1 MFISECSFKLPVL
14 THINIDAYA
23 CCSLYMCKNDINA
36 PVIMNLFDA
45 RTRELLSAPE
55 PTETLDILART
66 QALIL
71 YQIMRL
77 FDGDIRSHATADALF
92 TTLESS
98 VLTLMAIVPTPKPY
112 DPTELLPLSME
123 DAATFWEGWVLQ
135 ESARRTVLFTY
146 YFIQI
151 FKVLQGRVP
160 VSCDGKLGL
169 EHSWYLSGDL
179 WNASSAFDFAVA
191 WTEKQHHIVYNLDF
205 EPVLQNAQPGEV
217 DLFGRMLLVTALG
230 IDKAKAWF
238 HIRGAIL

>member
-1 MFISECSFKLPVL
+1 
-14 THINIDAYA
+14 
-23 CCSLYMCKNDINA
+23 
-36 PVIMNLFDA
+36 MNLFDA
-45 RTRELLSAPE
+45 RIRELLSAPE
-55 PTETLDILART
+55 PTEALDILART

-98 VLTLMAIVPTPKPY
+98 VLTLMAIVPTPKPS

-151 FKVLQGRVP
+151 FKVIQGRVP

-179 WNASSAFDFAVA
+179 WNASNAFDFAVA

-230 IDKAKAWF
+230 IDKANAWF

>member
-1 MFISECSFKLPVL
+1 
-14 THINIDAYA
+14 
-23 CCSLYMCKNDINA
+23 MCKNDINA

-55 PTETLDILART
+55 PTSALDILART

-98 VLTLMAIVPTPKPY
+98 VLALMAIVPTPKPS
-112 DPTELLPLSME
+112 DPTELLPLSIE
-123 DAATFWEGWVLQ
+123 DAATFWEEWVLQ

-146 YFIQI
+146 YFVQI
-151 FKVLQGRVP
+151 YKVLQGKVP
-160 VSCDGKLGL
+160 VSCDGTLGL
-169 EHSWYLSGDL
+169 EHSWYLSGEL
-179 WNASSAFDFAVA
+179 WNASNAFDFAVA

-205 EPVLQNAQPGEV
+205 GLVLQNALPSEV
-217 DLFGRMLLVTALG
+217 DLFGRMLLVTILG